1 MFFPQCTYYNF
12 PGEFTAQIILIVF
25 LSVASGAVAS
35 SLLFSFR
42 GIFYCENNVSLHMQC
57 DWRKWVWW
65 AYASASLFCLPLF
78 NWKVVAFALLPA
90 RQRTEFA
97 AVFAF
102 NLIAF

>member
-12 PGEFTAQIILIVF
+12 PEEFTAQIILIVF

-57 DWRKWVWW
+57 D
-65 AYASASLFCLPLF
+65 
-78 NWKVVAFALLPA
+78 
-90 RQRTEFA
+90 
-97 AVFAF
+97 
-102 NLIAF
+102 